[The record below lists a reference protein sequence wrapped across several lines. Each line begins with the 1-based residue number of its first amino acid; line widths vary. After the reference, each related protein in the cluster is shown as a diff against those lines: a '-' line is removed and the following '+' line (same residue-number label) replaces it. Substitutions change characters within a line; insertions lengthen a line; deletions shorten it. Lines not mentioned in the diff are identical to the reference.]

1 MLINIGI
8 LVCRSVRFLLGLV
21 DAIIAVVPE
30 SGELFLRDPDVVEG
44 LAVGVLLVLDV
55 GAGEL
60 DVPDARIFALV
71 EDLDVV
77 DPEGFV
83 QADGDR
89 SDAVVAT
96 LRCLVALVQPELAV
110 GDDQAVSEELALL
123 NGALHGILAL

>member
-77 DPEGFV
+77 DPEGLV

-89 SDAVVAT
+89 SDAVVAA